1 MKLKFIGTGLAV
13 AFVAALTTSI
23 ASAAEVKDAYITTK
37 AKIVLLTSDGFRVS
51 GVNVDTVNG
60 DVTLHGKVATKADK
74 DLAAQKVQELDGVKN
89 VKNLLQVVPTAEKKA
104 VAANDSDIKDHV
116 EAALKHNQRLEDVK
130 VASVNKGV
138 VLLSGKTRGLDD
150 KLAAVESA
158 YTVSGVRRVATEIE
172 AGEN

>member
-1 MKLKFIGTGLAV
+1 L
-13 AFVAALTTSI
+13 AALTTSV
-23 ASAAEVKDAYITTK
+23 ANAAEVKDTWITTK

-60 DVTLHGKVATKADK
+60 NVTLHGKVTTKEDK
-74 DLAAQKVQELDGVKN
+74 ALAEQKVQELDGVKS
-89 VKNLLQVVPTAEKKA
+89 VKNLLQVVPTADTKT
-104 VAANDSDIKDHV
+104 VAARDADIKDHV
-116 EAALKHNQRLEDVK
+116 EAALKHNQRFEDVT

-158 YTVSGVRRVATEIE
+158 YTVGGVRRVATEIE
-172 AGEN
+172 TAEN